1 LYEQAL
7 VKNLNDTLS
16 LRREKPSSCQARGL
30 KNMGTRINASS
41 PQRIDNSAINNAT
54 IDHSGREEAKKRLTM
69 INVGNHRHVPD
80 VVFFVHDP
88 PQLV

>member
-1 LYEQAL
+1 
-7 VKNLNDTLS
+7 
-16 LRREKPSSCQARGL
+16 
-30 KNMGTRINASS
+30 MGTRINASS

-69 INVGNHRHVPD
+69 INMGNHRHVPD

-88 PQLV
+88 PQLA